1 MQDLIDGRLTPEDA
15 ARVEGLIRNDPELA
29 QTATFFR
36 WLNEQLPKLFELGD
50 EPLPERLQQLLDE
63 FSAHE
68 QSAPSADEVDEPAP
82 LPTPT
87 LSSKS

>member
-15 ARVEGLIRNDPELA
+15 ARVEDLIRKDPELA

-50 EPLPERLQQLLDE
+50 EPLPERLKQLLDE
-63 FSAHE
+63 FGAVE
-68 QSAPSADEVDEPAP
+68 QSSSADEADETAP
-82 LPTPT
+82 IRTPT
-87 LSSKS
+87 LSTKS